1 MLAYKKIGGILGLK
15 VRKGIE
21 DFLSDSYYGNQS
33 LRSCSFGSGHT
44 EHNRIFAQFCLLAS
58 FFPFSFFFFFFFF
71 SCFETGSHCV
81 GLELLSLQ
89 NELEL

>member
-58 FFPFSFFFFFFFF
+58 FFPFSFFFFFFLVLRQDLTVLAWNYLACRM
-71 SCFETGSHCV
+71 S
-81 GLELLSLQ
+81 
-89 NELEL
+89 